1 MGKDTSV
8 APKERINITYVPA
21 TGDQQEQVELPLK
34 LMVVGDFTGRADDRS
49 IEERD
54 VVDIN
59 KDNFNEVMAGQAP
72 SVNLSVPNTLSDEE
86 GDEMSVELDFNTIR
100 DFEPENIARNVPE
113 LNKMLELR
121 EALVALKGPLGNVPA
136 FRKKIRELLDDEA
149 SREQLLTE
157 LNIAEGEAE
166 SSDGDDA

>member
-1 MGKDTSV
+1 MGKDASV

-49 IEERD
+49 IEEREII
-54 VVDIN
+54 DIN
-59 KDNFNEVMAGQAP
+59 KDNFNEVMQGQAP
-72 SVNLSVPNTLSDEE
+72 SVNMTVPNTLSDEE
-86 GDEMSVELDFNTIR
+86 GDELGVNIDFNSIR
-100 DFEPENIARNVPE
+100 DFEPEAIARRVPE

-136 FRKKIRELLDDEA
+136 FRKKIRALLDDEE
-149 SREQLLTE
+149 SREKLLAE
-157 LNIAEGEAE
+157 LNVA
-166 SSDGDDA
+166 DDDSE